1 MFQQDKKRPF
11 FSLSHF
17 SQKSEKTREK
27 MSEKIKEIRIRKVGE
42 KIGKKVWKDCEKIV
56 KIKTLKKKSEKTVTF
71 SLFCNLCTIFSLV
84 KTKGLLPG

>member
-42 KIGKKVWKDCEKIV
+42 KIGKKV
-56 KIKTLKKKSEKTVTF
+56 
-71 SLFCNLCTIFSLV
+71 
-84 KTKGLLPG
+84 